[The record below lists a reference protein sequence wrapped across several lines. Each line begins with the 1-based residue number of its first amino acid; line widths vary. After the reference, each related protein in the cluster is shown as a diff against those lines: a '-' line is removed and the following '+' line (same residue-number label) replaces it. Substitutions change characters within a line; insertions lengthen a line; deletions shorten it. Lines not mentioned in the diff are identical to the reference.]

1 VSPCIHPQSLAESE
15 ASFELGVVAADSRR
29 IDPEGSVA
37 AAKSLFAGAVYEGVW
52 KDGLKDGLGTH
63 VFASGA
69 RYDGMYR
76 KDLMEGDGTYTF
88 EVRMLPLSIPTWSP

>member
-1 VSPCIHPQSLAESE
+1 MHPDL
-15 ASFELGVVAADSRR
+15 VAVAVFR
-29 IDPEGSVA
+29 I
-37 AAKSLFAGAVYEGVW
+37 FAGAVYEGLW

-88 EVRMLPLSIPTWSP
+88 EVRMPPPANTSSPRSHAIPAPAK